1 MSRLDTFIQ
10 RLEAQRACLGL
21 ASGLVAAIPGPV
33 LELGLGNGRTYDHL
47 RSLFPERE
55 VFVFERQPAPHPAC
69 MPVPGHLIVG
79 DLRETLPGAMRL
91 LPGPAALVHSDIGTA
106 DAERNARVAAWLAG
120 ALPPLLRAGG
130 IVASD
135 QRLDD
140 PRLEPLPLPTGLSVG
155 RYFLY
160 SRAAMM
166 MDER

>member
-1 MSRLDTFIQ
+1 MTRLDSVIR
-10 RLEAQRACLGL
+10 RLQAQRAVLDW
-21 ASGLVAAIPGPV
+21 AARDIAGRPGIV

-69 MPVPGHLIVG
+69 MPDPRHLIVG

-91 LPGPAALVHSDIGTA
+91 LPGPAALAHSDIGTA
-106 DAERNARVAAWLAG
+106 DAGRNARLAAWLAG
-120 ALPPLLRAGG
+120 ALPPLLHVGG